1 MAAVSAAKRPTN
13 VSLDPTLVAEAK
25 TLGLNVSK
33 ACERGLK
40 SEISAA
46 REAAWLAENAAALA
60 SSNAYVAAHGLPLAS
75 FRQF

>member
-1 MAAVSAAKRPTN
+1 MATLSAAKRPTN
-13 VSLDPTLVAEAK
+13 VSLDPGLVAEAK

-33 ACERGLK
+33 ACERGLMT
-40 SEISAA
+40 EIRSA
-46 REAAWLAENAAALA
+46 REAAWLAENAEAIA